1 MAQPP
6 PPDDLADPTL
16 GTMRER
22 MLASRMYLANDPE
35 LVAMRLRARQLT
47 GAYNATSAHE
57 AARRHEIL
65 NDLMGEVGEG
75 VFIEPMFQC
84 DYGKF
89 IRLGRGVFMNFGCI
103 ILDCALVTIGDR
115 TMFGPGVHLY
125 TATHPLDRQQ
135 RSAGLEYALP
145 ITIGCDV
152 WLGGRVT
159 VCPGVHIGDGAVIA
173 AGSVVTRDVPS
184 GAVVGGNP
192 ARPLR
197 RGASVPRD

>member
-35 LVAMRLRARQLT
+35 LVAIRLRARQLT
-47 GAYNATSAHE
+47 GAFNATSPLE